1 MVIDSCQKK
10 NDRGQSV
17 SHEVCDSDLLF
28 GNLEW
33 LNSKEAALFLR
44 KSIGALRVMVHRGQI
59 RARKFHRRLYFK
71 RCELNELLETSEL
84 RGGLQCR

>member
-1 MVIDSCQKK
+1 MVSDNCQDKK
-10 NDRGQSV
+10 CRGQSV
-17 SHEVCDSDLLF
+17 NYKTYNSDWFF

-71 RCELNELLETSEL
+71 KRELNELLETSEL
-84 RGGLQCR
+84 IGGLQCR